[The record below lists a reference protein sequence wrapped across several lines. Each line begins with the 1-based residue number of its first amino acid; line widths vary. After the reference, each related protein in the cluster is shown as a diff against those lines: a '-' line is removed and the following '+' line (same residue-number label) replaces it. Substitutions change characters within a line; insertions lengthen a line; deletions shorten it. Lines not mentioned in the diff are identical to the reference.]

1 VPGSLSR
8 IMLKSSQ
15 GRCQK
20 RKRKRVDK
28 DGDELMDGEDRLR
41 DGINNKPKE
50 LQLTGRWYSRIHDY
64 FPEPE
69 NGVDGAGVLEDLT
82 PEERLTM
89 RRELAEY
96 GEKLAKTARL
106 MKEAEKKKAEET
118 QKIEESKMLKGKKAC
133 KACGK

>member
-1 VPGSLSR
+1 MLR
-8 IMLKSSQ
+8 ILLKSFQ
-15 GRCQK
+15 GPCQK
-20 RKRKRVDK
+20 RKRKRADK
-28 DGDELMDGEDRLR
+28 DGQYEMMDGEDRLR
-41 DGINNKPKE
+41 DGISDKPKE

-96 GEKLAKTARL
+96 GEKLAKTARM
-106 MKEAEKKKAEET
+106 MKKAEEKKAEET
-118 QKIEESKMLKGKKAC
+118 QKAEESITPRGKKAC
-133 KACGK
+133 KTCGK

>member
-1 VPGSLSR
+1 
-8 IMLKSSQ
+8 
-15 GRCQK
+15 
-20 RKRKRVDK
+20 
-28 DGDELMDGEDRLR
+28 LMDGEDRLQA
-41 DGINNKPKE
+41 GINNKRRE

-96 GEKLAKTARL
+96 GEKLAKTARM
-106 MKEAEKKKAEET
+106 MKQAENKKAAER
-118 QKIEESKMLKGKKAC
+118 QKAKINQGIKEKKAC

>member
-1 VPGSLSR
+1 
-8 IMLKSSQ
+8 
-15 GRCQK
+15 
-20 RKRKRVDK
+20 
-28 DGDELMDGEDRLR
+28 LMDGEDRLQA
-41 DGINNKPKE
+41 GINNKRKE

-96 GEKLAKTARL
+96 GEKLAKTARM
-106 MKEAEKKKAEET
+106 MKQAENKKAAER
-118 QKIEESKMLKGKKAC
+118 QKAKINQGIKEKKAC